1 MRYREDSN
9 YRWRTIDI
17 VIASI
22 IAVAFGV
29 IFWAWNIVWGATE
42 GAFAF
47 FPPAQTLLYG
57 VWLMPAVLAGLI
69 IRKPGAA
76 LFTET
81 VAAVNSALLGAKW
94 GATVIPQGMV
104 QGLGAEL
111 AFAVLRYRSWRL
123 PAALLAGFL
132 TGVSAALFDFVAWNA
147 AYDLWDYRIP
157 YALLTIV
164 SSTVIA
170 GAGSWLL
177 VRALAPTGVLDRFGA
192 GRERALV

>member
-1 MRYREDSN
+1 MN

-17 VIASI
+17 MIAAI

-29 IFWAWNIVWGATE
+29 IFWGWNILWSATE
-42 GAFAF
+42 SAFAF

-76 LFTET
+76 LFTEA
-81 VAAVNSALLGAKW
+81 VAATISALLGAKW
-94 GATVIPQGMV
+94 GATVIPQGLV
-104 QGLGAEL
+104 QGLGAEV
-111 AFAVLRYRSWRL
+111 AFAVLFYRSWKL
-123 PAALLAGFL
+123 PAALLAGLL
-132 TGVSAALFDFVAWNA
+132 TGVSAALFDFFAWNA
-147 AYDLWDYRIP
+147 AYDLWDYRVP

-164 SSTVIA
+164 SSTVVA
-170 GAGSWLL
+170 GAGSWAL

-192 GRERALV
+192 GRERTLV

>member
-1 MRYREDSN
+1 MN

-57 VWLMPAVLAGLI
+57 VWLIPAVLAGLI

-81 VAAVNSALLGAKW
+81 VAAIISALLGAKW
-94 GATVIPQGMV
+94 GATVIPQGLV

-111 AFAVLRYRSWRL
+111 AFAALFYRSWKL
-123 PAALLAGFL
+123 PAAVLAGVL
-132 TGVSAALFDFVAWNA
+132 TGVSAALFDFFAWNA

-170 GAGSWLL
+170 GVGSWAL
-177 VRALAPTGVLDRFGA
+177 VRALAPTGVLDRFAA
-192 GRERALV
+192 GRERSLV

>member
-1 MRYREDSN
+1 MN

-29 IFWAWNIVWGATE
+29 IFWAWNFVWSSTE
-42 GAFAF
+42 TAFAF

-57 VWLMPAVLAGLI
+57 IWLVPAVLAGLI

-76 LFTET
+76 LYTET
-81 VAAVNSALLGAKW
+81 VAAVISALLGAKW
-94 GATVIPQGMV
+94 GATVIPQGLV

-111 AFAVLRYRSWRL
+111 AFAMLFYRSWKL
-123 PAALLAGFL
+123 PAALLAGLL
-132 TGVSAALFDFVAWNA
+132 TGLSAALFDFFAWNSSYA
-147 AYDLWDYRIP
+147 LWDYRIP

-164 SSTVIA
+164 SSTIIA
-170 GAGSWLL
+170 GAGSWALT
-177 VRALAPTGVLDRFGA
+177 RALAPTGVLDRFAA
-192 GRERALV
+192 GRDRTLV

>member
-1 MRYREDSN
+1 MN

-57 VWLMPAVLAGLI
+57 VWLIPAVLAGLI

-81 VAAVNSALLGAKW
+81 VAAVISALLGAKW
-94 GATVIPQGMV
+94 GATVIPQGLV

-111 AFAVLRYRSWRL
+111 AFAALFYRSWKL
-123 PAALLAGFL
+123 PAAVLAGLL
-132 TGVSAALFDFVAWNA
+132 TGVSAAVFDFFAWNA

-164 SSTVIA
+164 SSTIIA
-170 GAGSWLL
+170 GVGSWAL
-177 VRALAPTGVLDRFGA
+177 VRALAPTGVLDRFA
-192 GRERALV
+192 SGRERSLV

>member
-1 MRYREDSN
+1 MKDHGSN
-9 YRWRTIDI
+9 RWRTIDI

-22 IAVAFGV
+22 IAVTFGV
-29 IFWAWNIVWGATE
+29 IFWAWNLVWGATE

-57 VWLMPAVLAGLI
+57 VWLIPAVLAGLI

-81 VAAVNSALLGAKW
+81 VAAVIPALLGAKW
-94 GATVIPQGMV
+94 GATVIPQGLV

-111 AFAVLRYRSWRL
+111 AFALLFYRSWKL

-132 TGVSAALFDFVAWNA
+132 TGVSAAAFDFFAWNA

-157 YALLTIV
+157 YALLTVV
-164 SSTVIA
+164 SSTVVA
-170 GAGSWLL
+170 GAGSWAL
-177 VRALAPTGVLDRFGA
+177 VRALAPTGVLDRFAA

>member
-1 MRYREDSN
+1 MDG

-81 VAAVNSALLGAKW
+81 VAAVISALLGAKW
-94 GATVIPQGMV
+94 GATVIPQGLV

-111 AFAVLRYRSWRL
+111 AFAALRYRSFKL
-123 PAALLAGFL
+123 PAALFAGLL
-132 TGVSAALFDFVAWNA
+132 TGVSAALFDFFVWNSTL
-147 AYDLWDYRIP
+147 DLWDYRIP
-157 YALLTIV
+157 YALLTVV

-170 GAGSWLL
+170 GFGSWALT
-177 VRALAPTGVLDRFGA
+177 RALVPTGVLDRFAA
-192 GRERALV
+192 GRDRALV

>member
-1 MRYREDSN
+1 MN

-29 IFWAWNIVWGATE
+29 IFWAWNLVWGAAE

-57 VWLMPAVLAGLI
+57 VWLVPAVLAGLI

-76 LFTET
+76 LYTET
-81 VAAVNSALLGAKW
+81 VAAVISALLGSQW
-94 GATVIPQGMV
+94 GALTIPQGLV

-111 AFAVLRYRSWRL
+111 AFAILLYRNWRL
-123 PAALLAGFL
+123 PAALLAGLL
-132 TGVSAALFDFVAWNA
+132 TGLSAALFDFFAWNGG
-147 AYDLWDYRIP
+147 YDLWDYRIP
-157 YALLTIV
+157 YALLTMV
-164 SSTVIA
+164 SATVIA
-170 GAGSWLL
+170 GAGSWALT
-177 VRALAPTGVLDRFGA
+177 RALVPTGVLDRFAA
-192 GRERALV
+192 GRDRALV

>member
-1 MRYREDSN
+1 MN

-42 GAFAF
+42 SAFAF

-57 VWLMPAVLAGLI
+57 VWLIPAVLAGLI

-81 VAAVNSALLGAKW
+81 VAATISALLGAKW
-94 GATVIPQGMV
+94 GATVIPQGLV

-111 AFAVLRYRSWRL
+111 AFAALFYRSWKL
-123 PAALLAGFL
+123 PAAVLAGFL
-132 TGVSAALFDFVAWNA
+132 TGVSAALFDFFAWNA

-164 SSTVIA
+164 SSTIIA
-170 GAGSWLL
+170 GVGSWAL
-177 VRALAPTGVLDRFGA
+177 VRALAPTGVLDRFA
-192 GRERALV
+192 SGRERSLV